1 MDLGDI
7 IDLDT
12 TRDKISTALA
22 LSKTKLTSEAS
33 LIADLRRLDN
43 YYLVYFSR
51 CRYQDDEEGKK
62 IFLNLVTK
70 LVDTTRKIKVIFEDS
85 GELSLPNDNPQGK
98 F

>member
-7 IDLDT
+7 IDYNT
-12 TRDKISTALA
+12 TLDKISTALA

-33 LIADLRRLDN
+33 LIADLRRLSN
-43 YYLVYFSR
+43 CYLLYFSR
-51 CRYQDDEEGKK
+51 CRYQDNESGKK
-62 IFLNLVTK
+62 TFLNVVKT
-70 LVDTTRKIKVIFEDS
+70 LVDTSRKIKVIFEDS